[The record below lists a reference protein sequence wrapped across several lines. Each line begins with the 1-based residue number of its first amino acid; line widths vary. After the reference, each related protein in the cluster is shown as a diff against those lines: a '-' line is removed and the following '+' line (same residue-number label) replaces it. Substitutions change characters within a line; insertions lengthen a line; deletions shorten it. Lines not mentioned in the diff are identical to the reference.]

1 MRIVLVGPPGAGKGT
16 QAGRIV
22 DRFGGVHIAT
32 GDILRSNADRGT
44 ELGRTASR
52 YMDRGE
58 LVPDE
63 VIIDMVLERLGEEDC
78 AGGFVLDGFPRTVP
92 QAEALGKRLDELG
105 RPLDVVVSLEA
116 GEDELRRRLAARAEK
131 QDRAEDDDEGAIRR
145 RLELFDRETEPLLD
159 FYDGQGLLVGD
170 RADRRRPRR
179 PRRPGGGLIAL
190 VTGASSG
197 IGAAVARRL
206 AAEPGARLVLVARR
220 RERLEALAAE
230 LGGATVIAADLLEEA
245 TPALVARRVAT
256 DHGRL
261 DLLVNNAGVGG
272 RGSFAGGGWAEVRR
286 AMAINFDAQVRLT
299 EALLPLLRRS
309 APSGVVNV
317 GSVAGR
323 VSRPGAGSYSASK
336 FALAGWTEALQMEE
350 RRHGV
355 HVALVQLGFVATEGF
370 PQRKLLARPWTRW
383 MVSTDAKAAEGIV
396 DAWRRRRPEAY
407 VPRPYGLVPVA
418 RVLLPGLYRRAVG
431 GGAFTASTRS

>member
-1 MRIVLVGPPGAGKGT
+1 M
-16 QAGRIV
+16 
-22 DRFGGVHIAT
+22 
-32 GDILRSNADRGT
+32 
-44 ELGRTASR
+44 
-52 YMDRGE
+52 
-58 LVPDE
+58 
-63 VIIDMVLERLGEEDC
+63 
-78 AGGFVLDGFPRTVP
+78 
-92 QAEALGKRLDELG
+92 
-105 RPLDVVVSLEA
+105 
-116 GEDELRRRLAARAEK
+116 
-131 QDRAEDDDEGAIRR
+131 
-145 RLELFDRETEPLLD
+145 
-159 FYDGQGLLVGD
+159 
-170 RADRRRPRR
+170 
-179 PRRPGGGLIAL
+179 IAL

-197 IGAAVARRL
+197 LGAATARRL
-206 AAEPGARLVLVARR
+206 AAEPGAHLVLVARR
-220 RERLEALAAE
+220 RERLDELAGE

-431 GGAFTASTRS
+431 GGAFTASTRT